1 MTNRM
6 EISAKTIEEAIE
18 LALKELDAELEEVAV
33 EVISEGRAGIFGIG
47 GEQPRVRVTR
57 LTQQE
62 GLAGQAIDV
71 VKHLISAMGVS
82 VMATVRSPGD
92 EEIGP
97 SVDIQGEDSGLLIG
111 KRGETLGSLQ
121 FLVNLLL
128 NSVQRNHP
136 LVVVDVEG
144 YKERRARSLE
154 SMASRVAARVVAN
167 GRAIE
172 MEPMSPAE
180 RRIVH
185 MSLADHPSVTTES
198 AGEGNQRRVTVMPR
212 RDL

>member
-1 MTNRM
+1 MTNKM

-18 LALKELDAELEEVAV
+18 LALKELDAEREEVAV

-57 LTQQE
+57 LTPQE

-71 VKHLISAMGVS
+71 VNHLISAMGVS
-82 VMATVRSPGD
+82 VLATVRFPGD
-92 EEIGP
+92 EENGP
-97 SVDIQGEDSGLLIG
+97 AVDIQGEDSGLLIG
-111 KRGETLGSLQ
+111 KQGETLGSLQ

-144 YKERRARSLE
+144 YKERRARALE

-167 GRAIE
+167 GRSVE
-172 MEPMSPAE
+172 MEPMSPAA
-180 RRIVH
+180 RRVVH
-185 MSLADHPSVTTES
+185 MSLAEHPSVTTES

-212 RDL
+212 RDM

>member
-1 MTNRM
+1 VGKKHSKMEILQRRRVQMTDKM

-18 LALKELDAELEEVAV
+18 LGLKELDAERGEVAV

-47 GEQPRVRVTR
+47 GEQPRIRVTR

-62 GLAGQAIDV
+62 GLAGQAMDV
-71 VKHLISAMGVS
+71 INHLISAMEVS
-82 VMATVRSPGD
+82 VVATVRFAGD
-92 EEIGP
+92 EKNGP
-97 SVDIQGEDSGLLIG
+97 AVDIQGEDSGLLIG

-144 YKERRARSLE
+144 YKERRARALE
-154 SMASRVAARVVAN
+154 S
-167 GRAIE
+167 
-172 MEPMSPAE
+172 
-180 RRIVH
+180 IVH
-185 MSLADHPSVTTES
+185 MSLAEHPSVTTES

-212 RDL
+212 RDK